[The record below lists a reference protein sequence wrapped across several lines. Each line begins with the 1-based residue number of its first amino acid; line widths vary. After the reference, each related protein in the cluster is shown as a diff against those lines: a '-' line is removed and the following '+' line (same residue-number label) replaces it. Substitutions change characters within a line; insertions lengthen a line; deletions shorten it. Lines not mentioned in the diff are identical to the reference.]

1 MNLGDDELATLAAT
15 AGDASAF
22 GELVR
27 RHQGVVRG
35 FLRRLAKDITQA
47 DDLAQDTFLKA
58 FQKIGSYKGPGR
70 FRSWLLS
77 IAYREF
83 LMSRRKADSWN
94 RVMGVI
100 GLGQGTGETAE
111 AADGLVEEAQPHHGD
126 QVAAALDLERGLVH
140 LKGPEKEALLL
151 CDAYG
156 FSHAEAAKMMKAP
169 LGTVKSHVLRGRKR
183 LRAVIGS
190 DSEPSDVTSNAE
202 NNESLS
208 HDG

>member
-1 MNLGDDELATLAAT
+1 LGDDELAVLAST

-35 FLRRLAKDITQA
+35 FLRRLTGDAAQA
-47 DDLAQDTFLKA
+47 DDLAQEAFIKA
-58 FQKIGSYKGPGR
+58 FTKISAYKGPGR
-70 FRSWLLS
+70 FKSWVLS

-83 LMSRRKADSWN
+83 LMHRRRADSLN
-94 RVMGVI
+94 RV
-100 GLGQGTGETAE
+100 L
-111 AADGLVEEAQPHHGD
+111 GLVGLAKAGEGPDGFTDDATPDHGNHVEAS
-126 QVAAALDLERGLVH
+126 LDLEKGLVH
-140 LKGPEKEALLL
+140 LRGPEKEALLL

-183 LRAVIGS
+183 LRAVLGS
-190 DSEPSDVTSNAE
+190 DALIASTGND
-202 NNESLS
+202 
-208 HDG
+208 

>member
-1 MNLGDDELATLAAT
+1 MALGDDELAVLTSA

-35 FLRRLAKDITQA
+35 FLRRLTGDAAMA
-47 DDLAQDTFLKA
+47 DDLAQDAFIKA
-58 FQKIGSYKGPGR
+58 FTKIKAYTGPGK
-70 FRSWLLS
+70 FKSWLLS

-83 LMSRRKADSWN
+83 LMHRRKAASWN
-94 RVMGVI
+94 RVLGVI
-100 GLGQGTGETAE
+100 GLAGPGEGPE
-111 AADGLVEEAQPHHGD
+111 GLVEEAQRDHGGH
-126 QVAAALDLERGLVH
+126 VAASIDLERGLAH

-156 FSHAEAAKMMKAP
+156 FSHAEAAKLMNAP

-190 DSEPSDVTSNAE
+190 EETGTSTSD
-202 NNESLS
+202 
-208 HDG
+208 D

>member
-1 MNLGDDELATLAAT
+1 VQLGDDELAVLAST

-35 FLRRLAKDITQA
+35 FLRRLTGDAAQA
-47 DDLAQDTFLKA
+47 DDLAQDAFIKA
-58 FQKIGSYKGPGR
+58 FTKVSAYKGPGR
-70 FRSWLLS
+70 FKSWMLS

-83 LMSRRKADSWN
+83 LMHRRKADSWN
-94 RVMGVI
+94 RVIGVI
-100 GLGQGTGETAE
+100 GLAKSGEGPDGFVDE
-111 AADGLVEEAQPHHGD
+111 ATPDHGGH
-126 QVAAALDLERGLVH
+126 VAASMDLEKGLAF

-151 CDAYG
+151 CDGYG
-156 FSHAEAAKMMKAP
+156 FSHAEAAKLMKAP

-190 DSEPSDVTSNAE
+190 NA
-202 NNESLS
+202 
-208 HDG
+208 

>member
-1 MNLGDDELATLAAT
+1 MQLGDDELAVLAST

-35 FLRRLAKDITQA
+35 FLRRLAGDAAQA
-47 DDLAQDTFLKA
+47 DDLAQEAFIKA
-58 FQKIGSYKGPGR
+58 FTKISAYKGPGR
-70 FRSWLLS
+70 FKSWVLS

-83 LMSRRKADSWN
+83 LMHRRRADSLN
-94 RVMGVI
+94 RVLGMV
-100 GLGQGTGETAE
+100 GLAKAGEGPDGFTDDATPDHGNYVE
-111 AADGLVEEAQPHHGD
+111 AS
-126 QVAAALDLERGLVH
+126 LDLEKGLVH
-140 LKGPEKEALLL
+140 LRGPEKEALLL

-183 LRAVIGS
+183 LRAVLGS
-190 DSEPSDVTSNAE
+190 DALIASTGND
-202 NNESLS
+202 
-208 HDG
+208 

>member
-1 MNLGDDELATLAAT
+1 VQLGDDELAVLAST

-35 FLRRLAKDITQA
+35 FLRRLTGDAAQA
-47 DDLAQDTFLKA
+47 DDLAQEAFIKA
-58 FQKIGSYKGPGR
+58 FTKISAYKGPGR
-70 FRSWLLS
+70 FKSWVLS

-83 LMSRRKADSWN
+83 LMHRRRADSLN
-94 RVMGVI
+94 RV
-100 GLGQGTGETAE
+100 L
-111 AADGLVEEAQPHHGD
+111 GLVGLAKAGEGPDGFTDDATPDHGNHVEAS
-126 QVAAALDLERGLVH
+126 LDLEKGLVH
-140 LKGPEKEALLL
+140 LRGPEKEALLL

-183 LRAVIGS
+183 LRAVLGS
-190 DSEPSDVTSNAE
+190 DALIASTGND
-202 NNESLS
+202 
-208 HDG
+208 

>member
-1 MNLGDDELATLAAT
+1 MNLGDDELAVLASTANDAT
-15 AGDASAF
+15 AF

-35 FLRRLAKDITQA
+35 FLRRLAKDVTQA

-100 GLGQGTGETAE
+100 GMGQNVSETAE

-183 LRAVIGS
+183 LRAVLGLDSDGS
-190 DSEPSDVTSNAE
+190 EKTTISEGTTG
-202 NNESLS
+202 LS
-208 HDG
+208 HD